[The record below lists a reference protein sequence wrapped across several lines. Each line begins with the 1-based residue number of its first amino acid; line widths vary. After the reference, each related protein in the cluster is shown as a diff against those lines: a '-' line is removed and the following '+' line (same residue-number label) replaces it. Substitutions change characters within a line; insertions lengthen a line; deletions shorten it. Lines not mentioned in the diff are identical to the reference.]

1 MRILAH
7 RGYWLSTEEKN
18 TAVAFERA
26 LKSGFGIETD
36 LRDADGELVIS
47 HDMPKGGEMKVGDF
61 LDLCI
66 RYPEARPLALNVKA
80 DGMQSALKALLG
92 QRNISEA
99 EYFVFDMSFPDG
111 MNYLA
116 SGLTA
121 YTRFSEYESPPL
133 LLSEMSGVW
142 IDAFHGDWYGEEA
155 LRTLLGQGK
164 EICIVSPE
172 LHRRPHL
179 PLWKNLKMWRLHI
192 LPKVKLCTDFPM
204 QAREFFGD

>member
-7 RGYWLSTEEKN
+7 RGYWLN
-18 TAVAFERA
+18 TKEMNSSVAFERA
-26 LKSGFGIETD
+26 LELGFGIETD
-36 LRDADGELVIS
+36 LRDANGKLVIS
-47 HDMPKGGEMKVGDF
+47 HDMPKGGEMMVGDF

-80 DGMQSALKALLG
+80 DGMQSALKVLLG
-92 QRNISEA
+92 QRNIAET

-116 SGLTA
+116 AGLTA

-133 LLSEMSGVW
+133 HLSEMSGVW

-155 LRTLLGQGK
+155 LRALLRQGK
-164 EICIVSPE
+164 EICIVSSE
-172 LHRRPHL
+172 LHRRSHL
-179 PLWKNLKMWRLHI
+179 PLWKNLKTWKLHI
-192 LPKVKLCTDFPM
+192 LPQVKLCTDLPV
-204 QAREFFGD
+204 QAEEFFGD